1 MDSTS
6 KYAGAT
12 VTTSRKEKTT
22 RSKTDEKLKSTE
34 NQNPNVSI
42 PGLKLCR
49 SPTIVKSGKGAKKS
63 VPRKANPSQ
72 IASPSTK
79 KKIRER
85 RFVVAKRKLNSP
97 GDDVACEKCKKSI
110 GKSKCLCV
118 AYENLR
124 VSQDDFFKDRCEIVN
139 DFDLTGSEN
148 TGIDNEGENEEN
160 SELGLKRSRDR
171 LLEAARQSVPETG
184 SGRVMHLVM
193 AFEKLRMIQKSGVS
207 EENEAEDDKKVVK
220 WALPG
225 LQQPRAK
232 VSESQVSSSSFSP
245 SELCLTSEN
254 LGLDSGRSYS
264 LDSSQGSI
272 STRTSNGG
280 RKSRRSS
287 IESSGT
293 VNKRHSKR
301 KQKKETSQKPF
312 MLRTEQRGR
321 SKEEQLTKKLQQMLE
336 EEDKSRIRVAL
347 GLPWTTDEPE
357 FLVKPPVKENTRPV
371 DLVLH
376 SDTRAVERTEFDNQV
391 VKKMNMIEQYQMEKE
406 RQQKQAEE
414 EEIKRLR
421 KELVIKAQPM
431 PYFDR
436 PFIPRRSMKQLTI
449 PKDPKFHLPQSKK
462 IKCPLSLD
470 DDLYTQLE

>member
-6 KYAGAT
+6 KSAGAT
-12 VTTSRKEKTT
+12 VTPTKEKTT
-22 RSKTDEKLKSTE
+22 RSKSNENLKRSE
-34 NQNPNVSI
+34 NHDPNVSI

-49 SPTIVKSGKGAKKS
+49 SPPIAKSGNGAKKS
-63 VPRKANPSQ
+63 VSRKANPSQ
-72 IASPSTK
+72 IASPSTKK

-97 GDDVACEKCKKSI
+97 GGDVACEKCEKAI

-124 VSQDDFFKDRCEIVN
+124 ASQDDFYNNSGEIEN
-139 DFDLTGSEN
+139 EFEFIGSEN
-148 TGIDNEGENEEN
+148 TGIHNEGEKEEN
-160 SELGLKRSRDR
+160 GELGLKRSRDR

-193 AFEKLRMIQKSGVS
+193 AFEKLRMIPKPGVS
-207 EENEAEDDKKVVK
+207 EEKEVESDKKAMK

-225 LQQPRAK
+225 LH
-232 VSESQVSSSSFSP
+232 P
-245 SELCLTSEN
+245 SDFCLTSES
-254 LGLDSGRSYS
+254 LGLDSRRSYS

-272 STRTSNGG
+272 STRTSTGG

-312 MLRTEQRGR
+312 MLRTEQRGK
-321 SKEEQLTKKLQQMLE
+321 SKEEQFTKKLQQMLE

-357 FLVKPPVKENTRPV
+357 LLVKPPVKENTRPV

-391 VKKMNMIEQYQMEKE
+391 VKKMNMIEQYRMEKE
-406 RQQKQAEE
+406 RRQKQHEE

-421 KELVIKAQPM
+421 KELVTKAQPM

-436 PFIPRRSMKQLTI
+436 PFVPRRSMKQPTI

-462 IKCPLSLD
+462 IKCHLSLD
-470 DDLYTQLE
+470 DDSYNQLE